1 MTWIAVAKEG
11 ELAVGQMK
19 RIAPAGKPLLLVH
32 AEGGHYCVDEMCS
45 HEDYSLW
52 FGCIKGRSIKCSLHG
67 SYFDLASGKP
77 LNEPADCPLA
87 TYPVKLVDAE
97 VWVEVDRLG

>member
-11 ELAVGQMK
+11 ELGVGQMK
-19 RIAPAGKPLLLVH
+19 RIAPASKPLLLVN
-32 AEGGHYCVDEMCS
+32 AEGGYYCVDEMCS

-52 FGCIKGRSIKCSLHG
+52 FGCVKGRSIKCSLHG
-67 SYFDLASGKP
+67 SYFDLANGKP

-87 TYPVKLVDAE
+87 TYPAKLEDGQVWVDA
-97 VWVEVDRLG
+97 G